1 MTRYTE
7 EEERELNNQ
16 LKKWK
21 RRAKRLILSDYYDT
35 VAESLNELNYIAL
48 KAVTNA
54 ESHKDINYVL
64 WNSGLIESTLD
75 RITEKIKEARKEDNR
90 ICRRNT
96 RH

>member
-1 MTRYTE
+1 MARCTE
-7 EEERELNNQ
+7 EEEKELNNQ
-16 LKKWK
+16 LKKWQ

-35 VAESLNELNYIAL
+35 VAESLSELNYTAL

-54 ESHKDINYVL
+54 ESHKDINYAL

-75 RITEKIKEARKEDNR
+75 RIAEKIKEARKED
-90 ICRRNT
+90 RREWKRST